1 MVFST
6 LFPLFGSWFPNM
18 YVRAAIV
25 FIITTAIIRFFLTIV
40 EKVGRAVTARTKTDL
55 DDVIFEKVHGPFTI
69 IASLI
74 ALLLAARELSIVGG
88 AQDVVANITFSLV
101 ILLIAYVVIVVFQL
115 MLGRG
120 WAKFIFNTKNKPDET
135 ILNMV
140 NNFIKIIAFV
150 GAFLYILVV
159 WGVVLGPFL
168 AGLGIA
174 GLAVAL
180 ALQPM
185 LANMFSGIFLALGRA
200 IRVGDIILADGIKGT
215 VYKIGL
221 RTTSIKTFSNEI
233 VVIPNS
239 KLADSTIQNF
249 NQPNEKIRAD
259 ISFGVEYGTD
269 PEFVKKITIEE
280 ISQID
285 LLDLKEDVNV
295 LFLEMGDNSLNFKT
309 TFWVKKLADKWPA
322 HQEAMTRIY
331 RRLYKENIGIPFP
344 QRTVWLRDE
353 GKASAP
359 DPVDKKFAKTN
370 KKLFREFGRESEK
383 EKPKS
388 KEHNKMV

>member
-6 LFPLFGSWFPNM
+6 WFPAFGVFVPNM
-18 YVRAAIV
+18 YIRAIIV
-25 FIITTAIIRFFLTIV
+25 FIVATAIIRFLLTVV
-40 EKVGRAVTARTKTDL
+40 EKVGRAVTSKTKTDL
-55 DDVIFEKVHGPFTI
+55 DDVIFQKIHGPFTI
-69 IASLI
+69 IASLV
-74 ALLLAARELSIVGG
+74 ALLLGARELSVGGG
-88 AQDVVANITFSLV
+88 AQEVVANITYSLV
-101 ILLIAYVVIVVFQL
+101 ILLVAYVIIVIFQIF
-115 MLGRG
+115 MGRG
-120 WAKFIFNTKNKPDET
+120 WAKFIFNTRNKPDET
-135 ILNMV
+135 ILNMIH
-140 NNFIKIIAFV
+140 NFIKIVAFV

-185 LANMFSGIFLALGRA
+185 LANMFSGIFLALGRS
-200 IRVGDIILADGIKGT
+200 IRVGDIIKADGIKGT

-239 KLADSTIQNF
+239 RLADSTIQNF

-280 ISQID
+280 LSQID
-285 LLDLKEDVNV
+285 ILDPKEDVNV
-295 LFLEMGDNSLNFKT
+295 LFLEMGESSLDFKT
-309 TFWVKKLADKWPA
+309 TFWIKNLADKWPA

-331 RRLYKENIGIPFP
+331 RRLYKEGIGIPFP
-344 QRTVWLRDE
+344 QRTVWLREE
-353 GKASAP
+353 GKAKAPAPNARKFSA
-359 DPVDKKFAKTN
+359 TN
-370 KKLFREFGRESEK
+370 KKLLREFGRESSEP
-383 EKPKS
+383 EKS